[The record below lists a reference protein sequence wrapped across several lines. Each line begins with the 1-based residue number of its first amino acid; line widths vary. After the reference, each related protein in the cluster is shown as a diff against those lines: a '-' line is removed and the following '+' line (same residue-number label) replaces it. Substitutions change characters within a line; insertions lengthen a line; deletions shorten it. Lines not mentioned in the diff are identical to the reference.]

1 MANIEI
7 DEMTYSELC
16 IEYDDLREKIR
27 VFQDRKQE
35 VVERR
40 FALMPLINASEQ
52 MIKQANG

>member
-1 MANIEI
+1 MKQI

-16 IEYDDLREKIR
+16 IEYDDLKEKIR

-35 VVERR
+35 VIERR
-40 FALMPLINASEQ
+40 FALMPLINVSGQ